1 MLPALST
8 LACATVLSL
17 LAAAPASAADWPEQL
32 VKKIEQ
38 IDQRSPGSVG
48 VYVKRLDDGKEMS
61 YAGDRPWYMAST
73 AKVPI
78 AIAVLQQVE
87 RGKLSLDQEFALED
101 TDKVDG
107 SGELVWQNRGKRYDV
122 EALLN
127 AMLMRSDNTAANML
141 IRAIGEDTLN
151 AGARDYMGR
160 REVGDITSYT
170 QIRYDVY
177 SELHPSARELSN
189 RNLVEIAGAAM
200 GPARVQAF
208 SRSADLKADELQ
220 VNTMRDAYARYYQ
233 RGLNTATME
242 GYGAMLEKLVQGKL
256 LRIVEEDGDFYPVG
270 SDRPVRGDVRF
281 IFAATEGLDTL
292 VEQDRFLADLRDRI
306 SAFAVRIPPL
316 RERVS
321 DIAGLVRHVIA
332 LRAPRCGY
340 ADRPPTFDD
349 ALLRALE
356 NDAWPGNVR
365 ELVAAVERLLI
376 DATGARVV
384 SLSHCTGHLVRL
396 RTASGTRRGSLTS
409 PLVLQAVADA
419 GGNKTVAAARLGVS
433 RKTIHEYVRAAGAVL
448 PV

>member
-1 MLPALST
+1 MRDALAQLRRYAAHDHT
-8 LACATVLSL
+8 CILLEGERGCGKTVLARHVHDLSPRRNRPFRTL
-17 LAAAPASAADWPEQL
+17 SLAAADDALVSSDLFGHAKGAFTGADSA
-32 VKKIEQ
+32 
-38 IDQRSPGSVG
+38 R
-48 VYVKRLDDGKEMS
+48 
-61 YAGDRPWYMAST
+61 
-73 AKVPI
+73 
-78 AIAVLQQVE
+78 
-87 RGKLSLDQEFALED
+87 
-101 TDKVDG
+101 
-107 SGELVWQNRGKRYDV
+107 
-122 EALLN
+122 
-127 AMLMRSDNTAANML
+127 
-141 IRAIGEDTLN
+141 
-151 AGARDYMGR
+151 AGAI
-160 REVGDITSYT
+160 V
-170 QIRYDVY
+170 
-177 SELHPSARELSN
+177 SASGGTLF
-189 RNLVEIAGAAM
+189 LDEIG
-200 GPARVQAF
+200 
-208 SRSADLKADELQ
+208 KAS
-220 VNTMRDAYARYYQ
+220 
-233 RGLNTATME
+233 
-242 GYGAMLEKLVQGKL
+242 KLVQGKL

-281 IFAATEGLDTL
+281 IFAANEGLDTL

-321 DIAGLVRHVIA
+321 DIGGLVRHVTA

-340 ADRPPTFDD
+340 ADRLPTFDD

-376 DATGARVV
+376 DAAGAHVV

-396 RTASGTRRGSLTS
+396 RTASGTRRGTLTP